1 LTPSSLRHSRRRRFL
16 GSTIAALAASGGECP
31 ALADESG
38 VSFWQLGSY
47 ASQAA
52 VPAAPGL
59 SIDTTYYSAAVNS
72 DSTTNFTRGGRVQT
86 GLSTRSNYL
95 AITPSYAFDTPVL
108 GGQLE
113 FGVTV
118 LAGNYSSTMS
128 GMGAG
133 AGPSGSASDSMTAF
147 GDLFPLAALKWA
159 QGDHNFMIYTAA
171 NVPFGNYDV
180 NRQASVGLGYWTVDG
195 GGGYTYFDQGA
206 GHEFSA
212 VVGFTYN
219 FMNPYT
225 AYQSGIDMHLEL
237 SASQYLTDRLSVG
250 LAGYFYNQVTADSGS
265 GATVGPFISRVAG
278 VGPQL
283 GYNFNLGERSASL
296 SARGYYEFS
305 SQNRAQGW
313 NAWLTF
319 VIELGPLGQK
329 VARAP

>member
-1 LTPSSLRHSRRRRFL
+1 M
-16 GSTIAALAASGGECP
+16 IAAYAVSGSGSP
-31 ALADESG
+31 ARADESG

-59 SIDTTYYSAAVNS
+59 SIDATYYSSAVNS
-72 DSTTNFTRGGRVQT
+72 DRTTSFTRGGRIQT
-86 GLSTRSNYL
+86 GLSTHSNYL
-95 AITPSYAFDTPVL
+95 AVTPSYAFDTPVL

-113 FGVTV
+113 VGVTV
-118 LAGNYSSTMS
+118 LGGNYSSTTS
-128 GMGAG
+128 GL
-133 AGPSGSASDSMTAF
+133 PSGRGLLPGAASDSMTAF
-147 GDLFPLAALKWA
+147 GDLFPLAALKWV

-171 NVPFGNYDV
+171 NVPAGDYDV
-180 NRQASVGLGYWTVDG
+180 HRQASVGLGYWTIDG
-195 GGGYTYFDQGA
+195 GGGYTYFNQGN

-212 VVGFTYN
+212 VLGFTYN

-237 SASQYLTDRLSVG
+237 SASQYLTERLSVG
-250 LAGYFYNQVTADSGS
+250 LAGYYYNQITADSGS

-283 GYNFNLGERSASL
+283 GYNFNLGDRSASL

-305 SQNRAQGW
+305 AQNRAQGW

-319 VIELGPLGQK
+319 VIELGPFGQK
-329 VARAP
+329 VASGP

>member
-1 LTPSSLRHSRRRRFL
+1 VVGKHRWGLYAPP
-16 GSTIAALAASGGECP
+16 TIAALAAGFSADP
-31 ALADESG
+31 ARADESG

-59 SIDTTYYSAAVNS
+59 SMDATYYSAAVTS
-72 DSTTNFTRGGRVQT
+72 DSTTSFTRGGRIQT

-95 AITPSYAFDTPVL
+95 SLTPSYAFDTAVF

-113 FGVTV
+113 VGVTV

-128 GMGAG
+128 GM
-133 AGPSGSASDSMTAF
+133 PSGTALSGAASDSMTAF

-159 QGDHNFMIYTAA
+159 QGNHNFMIYTAA
-171 NVPFGNYDV
+171 NVPVGNYDAK
-180 NRQASVGLGYWTVDG
+180 RQASVGLGYWTIDG
-195 GGGYTYFDQGA
+195 GGGYTYYDQGA

-212 VVGFTYN
+212 VLGFTYN

-225 AYQSGIDMHLEL
+225 AYQSGVDMHLEL
-237 SASQYLTDRLSVG
+237 SASQYVTERLSIG
-250 LAGYFYNQVTADSGS
+250 LAGYFYNQITPDSGA
-265 GATVGPFISRVAG
+265 GATLGAFISRVAG

-283 GYNFNLGERSASL
+283 GYNFSLGGRSASL

-305 SQNRAQGW
+305 AQNRAQGW
-313 NAWLTF
+313 NTWLTF
-319 VIELGPLGQK
+319 TVELGPFGQK
-329 VARAP
+329 VARQP